1 MKKIGYSLIIL
12 LVLAFA
18 VQAQNKARLKFSP
31 EGEFRIVQFTDTH
44 VNTKNG
50 DNIGIFKYLQNVI
63 ETEKPDL
70 AVLTGDIVTED
81 DPENAYRLF
90 VELFE
95 KAKLPWVVVFGN
107 HDAEH
112 NIAREK
118 LAEMVEKLPFCL
130 NKMDEVVTTGTN
142 FVLPVYGK
150 SDKPEALLYCMDSNA
165 YSTLKPTVQ
174 GYGWFAFSQIEWYRR
189 ESTEYTRKNDGKPL
203 PSLAFFHIPLPEYSL
218 AWEDQKAKRVGMK
231 RENVSCP
238 EINSGMFTA
247 MLECGD
253 VMGTFVGH
261 DHYNDYIIDYYGI
274 ALAYGRASK
283 LVRQDDP
290 VLGGRIIVLKEGKR
304 EFETWIREKG
314 GAKVLECTYPDS
326 FRKAP

>member
-1 MKKIGYSLIIL
+1 MKKFGYCLVIL
-12 LVLAFA
+12 LVLGFA
-18 VQAQNKARLKFSP
+18 AQAQNKTRLKFSP

-44 VNTKNG
+44 VDTDNG
-50 DNIGIFKYLQNVI
+50 NNLEIFKYLQNII

-70 AVLTGDIVTED
+70 AVLTGDVVTQD
-81 DPENAYRLF
+81 NPEKAFRFF

-95 KAKLPWVVVFGN
+95 KEKLPWVVVFGN

-112 NIAREK
+112 NIPREK
-118 LAEMVEKLPFCL
+118 LAEMVEKLPYCL
-130 NKMDEVVTTGTN
+130 NKKDEALTAGTN
-142 FVLPVYGK
+142 FILPVYGK
-150 SDKPEALLYCMDSNA
+150 SDKPEALLYCMDSND
-165 YSTLKPTVQ
+165 YSTMKPTVQ
-174 GYGWFAFSQIEWYRR
+174 GYGWFAFSQIEWYRW
-189 ESTEYTRKNDGKPL
+189 ESTEYTRRNDGKPL
-203 PSLAFFHIPLPEYSL
+203 PALAFFHIPLPEYKL
-218 AWEDQKAKRVGMK
+218 AWEDQKSSRVGLK

-238 EINSGMFTA
+238 EVNSGMFTA

-261 DHYNDYIIDYYGI
+261 DHYNDFIIVYYGI

-290 VLGGRIIVLKEGKR
+290 VLGGRMIVLKEGKR

-314 GAKVLECTYPDS
+314 GDRVWDCTYPDS